1 MINIKM
7 RKLTIPHINFNKVK
21 AGLKENLG
29 RLSKDGFEKI
39 FNQIDQLSIKKS
51 VDRIG
56 IDRFINQCALLAA
69 GSGVVTGA
77 GGISTMLIGVPV
89 DLINLITQQFRV
101 ALALSYHHRGEFHI
115 TFDEFIKIIATSLKV
130 DTGITV
136 TKTLMEEVAEKLLI
150 NIGSKTAER
159 LVPVVGAIIGGSA
172 NYLFIKRMAAS
183 VKEMHAVV
191 IEIK

>member
-1 MINIKM
+1 M
-7 RKLTIPHINFNKVK
+7 RKITLPQIKLSKLK
-21 AGLKENLG
+21 AGFKDSVD
-29 RLSKDGFEKI
+29 RLSKGGFEKI
-39 FNQIDQLSIKKS
+39 FGQIDQLSIKRG
-51 VDRIG
+51 VDHMG
-56 IDRFINQCALLAA
+56 IDKFINQCALLAA

-77 GGISTMLIGVPV
+77 GGISTMLIGVPL
-89 DLINLITQQFRV
+89 DMINLITQQFRV
-101 ALALSYHHRGEFHI
+101 TLAINYYNRGDYRI
-115 TFDEFIKIIATSLKV
+115 SFDEFIKIIATSLKV
-130 DTGITV
+130 DTGVTV
-136 TKTLMEEVAEKLLI
+136 TKTIMEEVAEKLLV